1 MKLIHH
7 LQHPDISLVC
17 LYCQQNIIENSLDSH
32 LRDDH
37 KIHHDRAVEMLIA
50 MQYAEGVTNHA
61 PDNQPVNTDPGPVV
75 EDQVPVRETIVIND
89 DQR

>member
-1 MKLIHH
+1 
-7 LQHPDISLVC
+7 
-17 LYCQQNIIENSLDSH
+17 
-32 LRDDH
+32 
-37 KIHHDRAVEMLIA
+37 